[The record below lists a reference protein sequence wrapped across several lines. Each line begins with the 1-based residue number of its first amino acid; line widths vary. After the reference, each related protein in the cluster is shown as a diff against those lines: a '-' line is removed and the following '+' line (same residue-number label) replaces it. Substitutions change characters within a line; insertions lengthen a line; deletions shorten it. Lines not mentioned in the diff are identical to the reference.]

1 MAKQIVNIGS
11 APNDNTGDLVR
22 DAFDKVNQNF
32 DEVYSSFTM
41 SGELKVGNSTVNST
55 TNSTSISLSDG
66 VGTSVLSASNLTIGT
81 TVVGI
86 NGISANDITIN
97 GNLSVTGT
105 TVLGVE
111 TLSTVNMTVTGNLY
125 VLGSTT
131 TVNTSIL
138 DVADLNI
145 TIAKNAT
152 TPLLAN
158 GAGITIAGAN
168 ATINYYNASN
178 NINFSHSLAVGNVSS
193 KFVKVYNITPDNG
206 SGSGGTNDMIPAG
219 AAAAEITDYT
229 NTSLF
234 STAGIY
240 NNKANS
246 SLYLLG
252 NYNSDVLGEFGVDSY
267 ANYDGSNN
275 FVDGAVSMYAQYADS
290 PNNIFS
296 NYSLFLDES
305 AVTSTWNFG
314 KGIDGS
320 VVEIF
325 VVENNPVLYLNT
337 SNGTVSHNTYI
348 SAQTITIDSTLI
360 ANSTGPYG
368 KTEGSLNV
376 NNAVTANDSSY
387 LGGVAAAVYVQNSDS
402 RILSGNLNFT
412 GANNVYDTGF
422 KVGANIVVT
431 TSTITVGNA
440 TVNTVINATSFSGTA
455 NNANNLGGVAAAS
468 YVQNTD
474 SRVLSGNLNFTGTNN
489 IFDTGFSIGANVI
502 VTTSTI
508 TVGNS
513 TVNTVTNATSFS
525 GTANN
530 ATNLGGVAAA
540 SYVQNTDS
548 RTLSGNLTFTG
559 ANLNITGTNTNISS
573 NVYISAAQTT
583 IVSNTLNLGTST
595 VAANGHTMLPNG
607 LKMAFGYVAA
617 NSTTGDAT
625 YASAFTTVYSL
636 TVTPVTSGL
645 TFNATTNTTV
655 AAIRTSLTTTAAN
668 VYYIAIGI

>member
-11 APNDNTGDLVR
+11 APNDNTGDLLR
-22 DAFDKVNQNF
+22 DAFDKINQNF
-32 DEVYSSFTM
+32 NEVYSTYTV
-41 SGELKVGNSTVNST
+41 SGGISAGNSTSNST
-55 TNSTSISLSDG
+55 INATSVSISDG
-66 VGTSVLSASNLTIGT
+66 VDTSVLSASNLTIGT
-81 TVVGI
+81 TVVDTDSI
-86 NGISANDITIN
+86 VTND
-97 GNLSVTGT
+97 
-105 TVLGVE
+105 
-111 TLSTVNMTVTGNLY
+111 MTVTGNLY
-125 VLGSTT
+125 VLGTTT

-138 DVADLNI
+138 EVADLNI
-145 TIAKNAT
+145 VIAKNAN
-152 TPLLAN
+152 TPVLAN

-168 ATINYYNASN
+168 ATINYYNTTN

-193 KFVKVYNITPDNG
+193 KFVKVYYQTPDNG
-206 SGSGGTNDMIPAG
+206 SGTGGTNNMIPAG
-219 AAAAEITDYT
+219 KPATEITDYT
-229 NTSLF
+229 NTTVF
-234 STAGIY
+234 STAGMY
-240 NNKANS
+240 SSKANT
-246 SLYLLG
+246 SLYLFG
-252 NYNSDVLGEFGVDSY
+252 NYNADVIGEFGVDSY

-290 PNNIFS
+290 TNNIYS
-296 NYSLFLDES
+296 SYSLFLDES
-305 AVTSTWNFG
+305 ATAVTWNFG
-314 KGIDGS
+314 NGGNGAIAEFL
-320 VVEIF
+320 VT
-325 VVENNPVLYLNT
+325 ENDPVLYLGT

-348 SAQTITIDSTLI
+348 SAQTITIDTTLI

-368 KTEGSLNV
+368 KTEGSLSV
-376 NNAVTANDSSY
+376 NNSVN
-387 LGGVAAAVYVQNSDS
+387 LGGIAANVYVQNSDS

-422 KVGANIVVT
+422 KV
-431 TSTITVGNA
+431 
-440 TVNTVINATSFSGTA
+440 
-455 NNANNLGGVAAAS
+455 
-468 YVQNTD
+468 
-474 SRVLSGNLNFTGTNN
+474 
-489 IFDTGFSIGANVI
+489 GANVI

-617 NSTTGDAT
+617 NSTVGSAT
-625 YASAFTTVYSL
+625 YTTTFTTVYSL
-636 TVTPVTSGL
+636 TVTPVTAGL

-655 AAIRTSLTTTAAN
+655 ATIRTSQTVAATN